1 MIERAHDP
9 FHSRMIIARRF
20 CFGDDPLWGPVEY
33 WATCA
38 G

>member
-1 MIERAHDP
+1 MAANPAVWQAGERA
-9 FHSRMIIARRF
+9 IAF
-20 CFGDDPLWGPVEY
+20 AVWAPVEY